1 MKKTICLFLCV
12 FALFFVACGSGH
24 KTNAIELMGAGDQ
37 IHDSYTF
44 ANNGVTIS
52 HDNNT
57 YLIGGSV
64 DKLTDEAVK
73 QEFEIADSVTH
84 VVAIKLTAVESD
96 VVKDEVEIDV
106 NGVENYDAEH
116 LNGSNYTFIILN
128 AVPGESVSISVK
140 WNKNEDVKTYIV
152 NFDEELTMK

>member
-1 MKKTICLFLCV
+1 MKKTICWFLCV

-52 HDNNT
+52 RDNNT

-106 NGVENYDAEH
+106 E
-116 LNGSNYTFIILN
+116 
-128 AVPGESVSISVK
+128 AVRVLFKKRDEVFNSQIKQAKKAFERIKIDFG
-140 WNKNEDVKTYIV
+140 
-152 NFDEELTMK
+152 DEEDKQETINIKSGSSQN